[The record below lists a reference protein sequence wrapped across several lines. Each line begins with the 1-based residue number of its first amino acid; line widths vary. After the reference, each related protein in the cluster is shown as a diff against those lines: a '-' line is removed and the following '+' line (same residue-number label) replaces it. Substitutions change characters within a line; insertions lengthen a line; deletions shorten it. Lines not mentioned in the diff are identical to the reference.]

1 MTVSERLQQ
10 LQSFPATTKV
20 VIRGYEDGYNDII
33 IVKSVKIKT
42 KENAFW
48 YDGMYEDSPDE
59 DAIPAVDLY
68 GENKN
73 QD

>member
-1 MTVSERLQQ
+1 MTVSELLQQ

-20 VIRGYEDGYNDII
+20 VIRGYEDGYNDIVI
-33 IVKSVKIKT
+33 LKTVKIKT
-42 KENAFW
+42 KENALW
-48 YDGMYEDSPDE
+48 YNGTYEDSIDE
-59 DAIPAVDLY
+59 YAIPAVDLY